1 MSNGT
6 INLAHLGMTFW
17 AGYTNVRVIFYLSAI
32 VILLAAL
39 FLECCLLIKSSV
51 SMTFEESQDATFPF
65 TRQTLPPLLNPTS
78 KQMFLPL
85 GIKGFYFTN
94 RSQYLTWYCHFQFP
108 RDYREHHT
116 YLCVVYFSIV
126 CFVPHPTDFS
136 SLLTGKLI
144 STCWC
149 FWGRQ

>member
-6 INLAHLGMTFW
+6 INLARLGMTFW
-17 AGYTNVRVIFYLSAI
+17 AEYTNVRVIFYLSVI

-39 FLECCLLIKSSV
+39 FLESCLLIKSSV
-51 SMTFEESQDATFPF
+51 RMTFEEARMILFASHNILCLPSSIPPRSRCSCPLVLKGAT
-65 TRQTLPPLLNPTS
+65 S
-78 KQMFLPL
+78 H
-85 GIKGFYFTN
+85 
-94 RSQYLTWYCHFQFP
+94 QYLTWYCHFQFP

-126 CFVPHPTDFS
+126 CFVPHPTDLS

-144 STCWC
+144 STHWC